1 MKFSSKGKLAVFSLY
16 GLVLLVGVFSVK
28 WMYAMAQFS
37 QGGGSPLFP
46 PEMNAVR
53 DAKTAFVIGDLGGVP
68 VRIPHHFAN
77 YVEYDG
83 DPGFGEKRKES
94 PPPRTYQS
102 RLSSFGFMV
111 RFPDMAGRSSPEL
124 WKDYE
129 NYGDPYWTG
138 YYDSISPWIDVG
150 LSSGERYPGDGFL
163 ERAVSAKLRF
173 NAEREGYPALAT
185 MNFAEVPG
193 LEHGLTVYASPG
205 TDSNTGKPYRQ
216 DDYAKDLFVHRG
228 KDGKV
233 DTYIEC
239 TNRNLPNL
247 KYTTCKQNV
256 GLAPEMHAKIYI
268 QYPRYWLPHWREIQR
283 SVSDLVLSFK
293 VESSSTDSVSP
304 PPDLLRRN
312 AMTLRWLDRGH
323 CQSVPA
329 NQPLQDSQRI
339 ESFES

>member
-83 DPGFGEKRKES
+83 DPGFGEKRKGP

-129 NYGDPYWTG
+129 NYSDPYWKG

-163 ERAVSAKLRF
+163 EYAVDAKLRF
-173 NAEREGYPALAT
+173 DAERDGYPALAVK
-185 MNFAEVPG
+185 NYAEVPG
-193 LEHGLTVYASPG
+193 LEHGLTVYAPPG
-205 TDSNTGKPYRQ
+205 TDPKTGKPYRQ
-216 DDYAKDLFVHRG
+216 DDYAEDLFVHRG
-228 KDGKV
+228 KDEKV
-233 DTYIEC
+233 DTYITC

-247 KYTTCKQNV
+247 KFTVCDQYID
-256 GLAPEMHAKIYI
+256 LAPEMHTEIQI
-268 QYPRYWLPHWREIQR
+268 QYSRYWLPHWREIQR
-283 SVSDLVLSFK
+283 SVSDLVLGFK
-293 VESSSTDSVSP
+293 VDPLSTAPVS
-304 PPDLLRRN
+304 
-312 AMTLRWLDRGH
+312 A
-323 CQSVPA
+323 A
-329 NQPLQDSQRI
+329 SQLVAP
-339 ESFES
+339 